1 LWIDSLLLRF
11 PVIGPL
17 LTVGSMAQMTWALST
32 LLRSGVTVFDALK
45 IVSNLINNRLYSN
58 TLSAASTK
66 ILSGRDMASS
76 IYHRRFPPLVLQ
88 MIAVGENTGS
98 LDRVLQELGSYY
110 EQLLE
115 NAIKRLSAMIEPA
128 MILVIGSMVG
138 FVYYA
143 FFPSAIF
150 FSRWLVLSARYILFL
165 LSLTISV
172 SHVSANEVLLQ
183 RNGYNLS
190 VQPDTIRDPFTPSR
204 LMYEVISTQ
213 SGVNS
218 GAYGFIPSL
227 QGGDV
232 PKMKLRGYVSKDNE
246 SPVALLEIKGSG
258 TFMVREGDEINIDPA
273 NPRQAIRIS
282 KITRLSVTVE
292 TGTLGSI
299 RVLR

>member
-1 LWIDSLLLRF
+1 
-11 PVIGPL
+11 
-17 LTVGSMAQMTWALST
+17 
-32 LLRSGVTVFDALK
+32 
-45 IVSNLINNRLYSN
+45 
-58 TLSAASTK
+58 
-66 ILSGRDMASS
+66 
-76 IYHRRFPPLVLQ
+76 
-88 MIAVGENTGS
+88 
-98 LDRVLQELGSYY
+98 
-110 EQLLE
+110 
-115 NAIKRLSAMIEPA
+115 
-128 MILVIGSMVG
+128 
-138 FVYYA
+138 
-143 FFPSAIF
+143 
-150 FSRWLVLSARYILFL
+150 
-165 LSLTISV
+165 
-172 SHVSANEVLLQ
+172 VSANEVLLQ

>member
-1 LWIDSLLLRF
+1 MLLR
-11 PVIGPL
+11 VSWL
-17 LTVGSMAQMTWALST
+17 LVCL
-32 LLRSGVTVFDALK
+32 F
-45 IVSNLINNRLYSN
+45 IFIPNL
-58 TLSAASTK
+58 
-66 ILSGRDMASS
+66 
-76 IYHRRFPPLVLQ
+76 F
-88 MIAVGENTGS
+88 
-98 LDRVLQELGSYY
+98 
-110 EQLLE
+110 
-115 NAIKRLSAMIEPA
+115 
-128 MILVIGSMVG
+128 
-138 FVYYA
+138 
-143 FFPSAIF
+143 
-150 FSRWLVLSARYILFL
+150 
-165 LSLTISV
+165 
-172 SHVSANEVLLQ
+172 ANEVLLQ

-190 VQPDTIRDPFTPSR
+190 TQPDTIRDPFTPSR

-232 PKMKLRGYVSKDNE
+232 PKMKLRGYISKDEE
-246 SPVALLEIKGSG
+246 SPLALLEIQGAG